1 MKFARSSRSR
11 PLGLLLI
18 LACCA
23 IAALLLKSFFPREK
37 DDSRSAQALFD
48 QALLAIESN
57 EIERAGELLK
67 ECLEADEQHV
77 PARLFLGQI
86 LREAGQTE
94 EALETWRSIREE
106 GTPEE
111 RATARFL
118 EGSVAIERQRVDS
131 SRDLLE
137 ESVRLNPRYLDAYEK
152 LVLVYRMLRRS
163 DALLETLD
171 RIAELRPLTQTELIL
186 RTVPLDSGFPPEE
199 SYDVLRETLRENPE
213 ELDTRIALIAVLREM
228 QDPQQAV
235 ELEWA
240 DGLNSGRRGDLLA
253 ELILAY
259 LDLEQPEAARKFCDS
274 VTGSSEESDWLKY
287 ARGRTAYT
295 MEEWQTA
302 IEFLQPVYESRPDH
316 QQNCYFL
323 GLAVRRAG
331 DEQSARNLLNR
342 AVRLDN
348 VNRLALRLSQEE
360 TGNQA
365 QSVTLMNELASE
377 LIALGRYRDASD
389 WYALAMSRAPDD
401 RSLME
406 KFQTARQ
413 LADRETARRGRS
425 PKLNL
430 SEFPGNPSIDRTPQA
445 ALPGWESE
453 SSPPIRFVDRQAETG
468 LDFRYFNGETGF
480 YHLIESMGGGVIA
493 IDYDGDGWSDLY
505 FPQGSRLPF
514 NEEDFEFSDRLYRN
528 LGGIRF
534 EDVTEAAGLGSHRY
548 GLGGTAA
555 DFNNDGFDDLFVSN
569 FGRNQL
575 YVNNGDGTF
584 TEVENIPGTK
594 EEEMSTSVAAADFNA
609 DGLLDLYV
617 ANYVTELKICRQ
629 PDGSYAPCDPGNFD
643 GQLDRL
649 LLNDGVG
656 GFVDLSEPA
665 GISLPNGKGL
675 GVIAGDFDANGRIDI
690 YVANDGVPNFL
701 FRNAGPRDGIAV
713 TFEEIGLISGTA
725 LDGLGRAQAGMGI
738 AYGDF
743 NGDSRSDLYVTNFYQ
758 EHNTLYTNQGN
769 LLFQDETRR
778 AGLFEPTLPLLGFGT
793 VARDFNGNGRTDL
806 LVANGH
812 IHRDKTG
819 RQPWKMPAQIFR
831 NQGGFEFVDASRE
844 GGEFFTQETLG
855 RGVAVLDWNRDG
867 RIDAAI
873 VHQDRPP
880 ALLENRSP
888 FARPTIT
895 LHLRGI
901 VSNRNALG
909 AKLKMVSADFQPVL
923 ELSSDGGFLASHSR
937 ICVFA
942 LDGTT
947 NRFEL
952 EVNWLSGTTTRH
964 VIPIRNQSTESANRI
979 LSTEWLLNE
988 AGGTWRFDS
997 D

>member
-342 AVRLDN
+342 AVRL
-348 VNRLALRLSQEE
+348 VSRRL
-360 TGNQA
+360 T
-365 QSVTLMNELASE
+365 
-377 LIALGRYRDASD
+377 
-389 WYALAMSRAPDD
+389 
-401 RSLME
+401 
-406 KFQTARQ
+406 
-413 LADRETARRGRS
+413 LADC
-425 PKLNL
+425 
-430 SEFPGNPSIDRTPQA
+430 PQA
-445 ALPGWESE
+445 HNIF
-453 SSPPIRFVDRQAETG
+453 SSPQ
-468 LDFRYFNGETGF
+468 
-480 YHLIESMGGGVIA
+480 
-493 IDYDGDGWSDLY
+493 
-505 FPQGSRLPF
+505 
-514 NEEDFEFSDRLYRN
+514 
-528 LGGIRF
+528 
-534 EDVTEAAGLGSHRY
+534 
-548 GLGGTAA
+548 
-555 DFNNDGFDDLFVSN
+555 
-569 FGRNQL
+569 
-575 YVNNGDGTF
+575 
-584 TEVENIPGTK
+584 
-594 EEEMSTSVAAADFNA
+594 
-609 DGLLDLYV
+609 
-617 ANYVTELKICRQ
+617 
-629 PDGSYAPCDPGNFD
+629 
-643 GQLDRL
+643 
-649 LLNDGVG
+649 
-656 GFVDLSEPA
+656 
-665 GISLPNGKGL
+665 
-675 GVIAGDFDANGRIDI
+675 
-690 YVANDGVPNFL
+690 
-701 FRNAGPRDGIAV
+701 
-713 TFEEIGLISGTA
+713 
-725 LDGLGRAQAGMGI
+725 
-738 AYGDF
+738 
-743 NGDSRSDLYVTNFYQ
+743 
-758 EHNTLYTNQGN
+758 
-769 LLFQDETRR
+769 
-778 AGLFEPTLPLLGFGT
+778 
-793 VARDFNGNGRTDL
+793 
-806 LVANGH
+806 
-812 IHRDKTG
+812 
-819 RQPWKMPAQIFR
+819 
-831 NQGGFEFVDASRE
+831 
-844 GGEFFTQETLG
+844 
-855 RGVAVLDWNRDG
+855 
-867 RIDAAI
+867 
-873 VHQDRPP
+873 
-880 ALLENRSP
+880 
-888 FARPTIT
+888 
-895 LHLRGI
+895 
-901 VSNRNALG
+901 ALG
-909 AKLKMVSADFQPVL
+909 A
-923 ELSSDGGFLASHSR
+923 
-937 ICVFA
+937 
-942 LDGTT
+942 
-947 NRFEL
+947 
-952 EVNWLSGTTTRH
+952 
-964 VIPIRNQSTESANRI
+964 
-979 LSTEWLLNE
+979 
-988 AGGTWRFDS
+988 DS
-997 D
+997 N